1 MSGWL
6 PAPLGHLEPR
16 HHREVRHYGAAGEA
30 RDAGLGAVQLREEDG
45 DSDYGLQDPLH
56 LQRVPAGGRA
66 PVWLLGQDGD

>member
-16 HHREVRHYGAAGEA
+16 HHRRVRHYGAADEA